1 VSSRA
6 AEQSS
11 NWINEKAWSDGIK
24 HREFREK
31 VQAESAGALM
41 PSKEKYKNERRDE
54 KSLQTESDLFEI
66 EQYCVFA

>member
-1 VSSRA
+1 M
-6 AEQSS
+6 
-11 NWINEKAWSDGIK
+11 NENAWSDGFK

-41 PSKEKYKNERRDE
+41 PSEEKYKYERRGE
-54 KSLQTESDLFEI
+54 KSLRTESDVSEI